1 MEINGIGMTF
11 NKLKGKKKKKTK
23 PIILYPGKLSF
34 KTEYHPAISKMKQI
48 IDTWN
53 SLGKSAVN

>member
-1 MEINGIGMTF
+1 MEANGIGMTF
-11 NKLKGKKKKKTK
+11 NKLKRKKQNKTK
-23 PIILYPGKLSF
+23 PRILYPGKLSF
-34 KTEYHPAISKMKQI
+34 KTEYHPAISKKKQM

>member
-1 MEINGIGMTF
+1 MEINGIGMTL
-11 NKLKGKKKKKTK
+11 NKFKVKKKKTK

>member
-1 MEINGIGMTF
+1 MTLSGPRMLLQMVVF
-11 NKLKGKKKKKTK
+11 HSFLWLNSI
-23 PIILYPGKLSF
+23 PLYPGKLSF
-34 KTEYHPAISKMKQI
+34 KTEYHPAISKKKQM